1 MTNTKQNDSTQKSG
15 VRTQKTKRERL
26 WKLSPEAP
34 CLLDIEVYRFWN
46 LPRTK
51 LLIRPKTVRV
61 YTHGMGYSLIRV
73 FKILV
78 PTEEGRRHVYADVVT
93 GTLYEEDG
101 TCLSSA
107 NRRITNWR
115 IR

>member
-1 MTNTKQNDSTQKSG
+1 
-15 VRTQKTKRERL
+15 
-26 WKLSPEAP
+26 
-34 CLLDIEVYRFWN
+34 
-46 LPRTK
+46 
-51 LLIRPKTVRV
+51 
-61 YTHGMGYSLIRV
+61 MGYSLIRV

-107 NRRITNWR
+107 NRKITNWR